1 MSVSNHR
8 PGAVG
13 VAVAGLVAL
22 AVAMGIGRFAFT
34 PILPMMLHDG
44 VVDLHGASWLASA
57 NYLGYLAGA
66 LGCTFVPLLWSRRPG
81 RPPIDGPR
89 LVRAGLAG
97 TAVLTLAMALPVA
110 SAWPLLRFL
119 AGVASAM
126 VFVFSSGWCLAQLAA
141 RGRSPLGGAMFAGPG
156 AGIVVSGLLASAMV
170 AARWTAA
177 DAWLVF
183 GALACVLSASIWRV
197 FTTAAADRAGGA
209 GPSSPSPAAH
219 GDAPTAPV
227 APTPVAA
234 AAAAAAAAAVASAAA
249 AEAEAEAE
257 ADARA
262 ANATSTG
269 RHSHGEVATLVFAY
283 GISGFGY
290 IVTATFLPV
299 IARSALAPDSPWLD
313 LFWPI
318 FGAGV
323 IVGALLATR
332 TRVAADLR
340 LLLAGAYL
348 VQALGIAIGVAAPSA
363 AGFALGSLLLGVPF
377 TAITYFALQEV
388 RRLRP
393 DHVASTTGLVTAMW
407 SIGQT
412 AGPPMVALLLRRVP
426 TVGAAFTLA
435 LVVAA
440 AALVVGALV
449 FLASARRW
457 PRPAIG

>member
-1 MSVSNHR
+1 LSDSNPR

-13 VAVAGLVAL
+13 VAAAGLVAL

-66 LGCTFVPLLWSRRPG
+66 LLCTFVPLLWSRRPA
-81 RPPIDGPR
+81 RPPIDGPK
-89 LVRAGLAG
+89 LVRIGLAA

-110 SAWPLLRFL
+110 PAWPLLRFL

-183 GALACVLSASIWRV
+183 GALACVLSASVWRV
-197 FTTAAADRAGGA
+197 FRTAPPGRAGAEGASTRSASGRGDPSGAVDVADHDVADIDTDAAETGAPSPVEAAAPARA
-209 GPSSPSPAAH
+209 
-219 GDAPTAPV
+219 
-227 APTPVAA
+227 
-234 AAAAAAAAAVASAAA
+234 ASAASA
-249 AEAEAEAE
+249 
-257 ADARA
+257 
-262 ANATSTG
+262 S
-269 RHSHGEVATLVFAY
+269 RHPPGEVATLAFAY

-348 VQALGIAIGVAAPSA
+348 VQAVGIAIGVAEPSA

-393 DHVASTTGLVTAMW
+393 DQVASTTGLVTAMW

-435 LVVAA
+435 LLVAA
-440 AALVVGALV
+440 AALVLGAVV

-457 PRPAIG
+457 PRHAIG